1 MPEEAI
7 QPVYARISAGHL
19 DEDAGYS
26 AYRSHGTDDWLLIHT
41 LAGEGRFGTEDG
53 RELRAAP
60 GQTTLLLPNR
70 LHDYGT
76 APERGRWA
84 IYFAHFRARSD
95 WRSLLDWPSPAPGI
109 RQLTV
114 TGEVREHVETNLAD
128 AVRWSHSLLPQNGLL
143 GLNRLEAALLWCD
156 LANPLA
162 RPLDDRIRRA
172 VDMVEQD
179 LARPWTLA
187 GLARIAQLSESR
199 FSHLFA
205 EQIGLTPMEFVE
217 QRRLAWAAQLLDL
230 TARPVA
236 SIAAEVGYAD
246 ALYFS
251 SRFRRRYAMSP
262 RAYRHREIP
271 AGHPS

>member
-7 QPVYARISAGHL
+7 QPVYARIAAGHL

-41 LAGEGRFGTEDG
+41 LAGEGRFGTDDG
-53 RELRAAP
+53 AELRALP
-60 GQTTLLLPNR
+60 GQTTLLVPNG

-76 APERGRWA
+76 AAEPGRWE

-114 TGEVREHVETNLAD
+114 TGEIRDHVETNLAD
-128 AVRWSHSLLPQNGLL
+128 AVRWSHSMLPQNGLL

-172 VDMVEQD
+172 VDVVEQD
-179 LARPWTLA
+179 LARSWTLT

-205 EQIGLTPMEFVE
+205 EQIGLSPMEFVE

-236 SIAAEVGYAD
+236 SIAAEVGYSD

-262 RAYRHREIP
+262 RAYRNREIP
-271 AGHPS
+271 AADPS